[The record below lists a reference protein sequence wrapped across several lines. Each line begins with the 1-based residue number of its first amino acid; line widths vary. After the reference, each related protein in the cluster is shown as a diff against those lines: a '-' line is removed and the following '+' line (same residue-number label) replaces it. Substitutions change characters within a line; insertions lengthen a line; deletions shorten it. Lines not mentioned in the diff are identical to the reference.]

1 MKKLISIHLLIAS
14 LCIAQSVQAAGLD
27 SGNML
32 NKILE
37 SFSTVAITWQSK
49 ILSAA
54 TWLFWSLALVSMVW
68 TYGLMLLRNAGLQ
81 DFFAETI
88 RFFGT
93 LGFFWWLLIN
103 GPAISLSIID
113 TMRKISADASGL
125 GNGLSPSGIVDI
137 GFNILT
143 KVGDSASLL
152 SPVLSAVMLVA
163 AIVVLV
169 VLALI
174 AVNMLL
180 LLVSAWLLAYAGVF
194 LLGFGG
200 SRWTSDIAISFYKA
214 VLGIGIQLF
223 TMILLIGIGKSFIDQ
238 YYKAF
243 QEGTPDLN
251 SLCVLLVASV
261 VLLTMVNK
269 LPPMLAGL
277 VGSGGQSAGIGSFG
291 AGAAIGAASM
301 AASAAASAGASA
313 LAGATQ
319 AAGGMSALSA
329 AFKSAQASMADGGS
343 GELSMDTSDSSPSA
357 GSGRSS
363 FSETMGNGS
372 GFSSRQDGR
381 HHDPDAASDQSTL
394 GKAGKIAM
402 EAGAQLARHAAGGIS
417 LAAMEGNKQSFGGKI
432 ATAIDSEQD
441 QSGWAIQKPAFEG
454 DQITAGNAEVADFV
468 NQKPPQ
474 D

>member
-1 MKKLISIHLLIAS
+1 
-14 LCIAQSVQAAGLD
+14 
-27 SGNML
+27 
-32 NKILE
+32 
-37 SFSTVAITWQSK
+37 
-49 ILSAA
+49 
-54 TWLFWSLALVSMVW
+54 
-68 TYGLMLLRNAGLQ
+68 
-81 DFFAETI
+81 
-88 RFFGT
+88 
-93 LGFFWWLLIN
+93 
-103 GPAISLSIID
+103 
-113 TMRKISADASGL
+113 
-125 GNGLSPSGIVDI
+125 
-137 GFNILT
+137 
-143 KVGDSASLL
+143 
-152 SPVLSAVMLVA
+152 MLVA

-291 AGAAIGAASM
+291 AGAAIGAATM
-301 AASAAASAGASA
+301 AASAAASAGSAA
-313 LAGATQ
+313 LAGASEV
-319 AAGGMSALSA
+319 AGGTSALTA
-329 AFKSAQASMADGGS
+329 AFKVAQANI
-343 GELSMDTSDSSPSA
+343 ESDSIDTGSIGGDSGNGQHTVSGLGQSAFGQTMGSPSSGQESGYASRVANA
-357 GSGRSS
+357 GRLAANASSLIAEHVGQGMSSQASAAIAGTAGGRLAAAIDESS
-363 FSETMGNGS
+363 KTS
-372 GFSSRQDGR
+372 
-381 HHDPDAASDQSTL
+381 H
-394 GKAGKIAM
+394 AGK
-402 EAGAQLARHAAGGIS
+402 
-417 LAAMEGNKQSFGGKI
+417 N
-432 ATAIDSEQD
+432 
-441 QSGWAIQKPAFEG
+441 PVFEG
-454 DQITAGNAEVADFV
+454 DNLSARSDEISDFV
-468 NQKPPQ
+468 NKKPTR

>member
-1 MKKLISIHLLIAS
+1 MKKLISIHLLIAT

-37 SFSTVAITWQSK
+37 SFSTIAITWQSK

-54 TWLFWSLALVSMVW
+54 NWLFWSLALVSMVW

-143 KVGDSASLL
+143 KVGESASLL

-200 SRWTSDIAISFYKA
+200 SRWTSDIAISFFKA

-223 TMILLIGIGKSFIDQ
+223 TMILLIGIGRSFIDH

-291 AGAAIGAASM
+291 AGAAIGAATM
-301 AASAAASAGASA
+301 AASAAASAGSAA
-313 LAGATQ
+313 LAGASEV
-319 AAGGMSALSA
+319 AGGTSALTA
-329 AFKSAQASMADGGS
+329 AFKAAQANMESASIDTGSNVGDSGGQHTVS
-343 GELSMDTSDSSPSA
+343 GLEQSA
-357 GSGRSS
+357 FGQ
-363 FSETMGNGS
+363 TMGSASS
-372 GFSSRQDGR
+372 GQQSGYASRVANAGRLAANASSLVAEHVGQGMSSQAS
-381 HHDPDAASDQSTL
+381 AAI
-394 GKAGKIAM
+394 AGT
-402 EAGAQLARHAAGGIS
+402 AGGR
-417 LAAMEGNKQSFGGKI
+417 LAA
-432 ATAIDSEQD
+432 AIDESSKASHAD
-441 QSGWAIQKPAFEG
+441 DNPVFEG
-454 DQITAGNAEVADFV
+454 DNLSTRSDEISDFV
-468 NQKPPQ
+468 NKNPTQ